1 MTFKWPRGRE
11 YPLELH
17 AGYHIGVRRIVVGI
31 IDGRI
36 KCLKPGRE
44 HDGAHLDGFFHRF
57 HLVVNGLR
65 QAGFHALV
73 ALRTDTAFETSLCLI
88 FSLVLT
94 KAEGNFVKVV
104 APVFKGERIY
114 RDSWLVGLSL
124 GIRFFV
130 RPLLFPAFPKVYP
143 GQVPMNALAGFLP

>member
-44 HDGAHLDGFFHRF
+44 HDGAHLDGFFHRL
-57 HLVVNGLR
+57 HLV
-65 QAGFHALV
+65 
-73 ALRTDTAFETSLCLI
+73 DTAFETSLCLI
-88 FSLVLT
+88 FRLVLT